1 MFDLLVK
8 GGQVFDENAGRDAAI
23 AITDGRVR
31 AVLTDGELPAATAV
45 IDANGKL
52 IFPGFVDSHVHFREP
67 GLTHKE
73 DFSSGTLAAAAG
85 GVTTVMV
92 MPTDNPFTLTPKD
105 FSEKR
110 ALAEGRAHVD
120 FALQAGLG
128 PDRTHVR
135 VLAELGAISFEIFM
149 SDLPANLLTADLT
162 GLISSLEAVRD
173 AGSIAGV
180 TPGNDVLFN
189 RAAEVARRE
198 HGGTLQAFPKARPP
212 AGEAVGIAEAC
223 IAAVTT
229 GARVH
234 LRQVSSDLSVR
245 TLQALRTE
253 NVSAE
258 VTVHNLALTED
269 DYLRIGMIAKVA
281 PPLRPQSDVDAL
293 RAAAQSGALDAV
305 ATDHAP
311 HHPDEKAA
319 GDRDIW
325 KGPGGFPGVQ
335 TLLPVMLSLVER
347 GILSHAAMVK
357 LCCVTPARLFGLYPR
372 KGSLRPGADADLVI
386 VDPKKPMTIRNEDQ
400 LSKARNTPFA
410 GHTVGSTPVLSLLR
424 GNIIMRDGRPTGSA
438 AGRFLKP

>member
-1 MFDLLVK
+1 MLDLLIK
-8 GGQVFDENAGRDAAI
+8 GGQVFDETGGREAAVAIAEGRVAAI
-23 AITDGRVR
+23 VTSGA
-31 AVLTDGELPAATAV
+31 LPSARDV
-45 IDANGKL
+45 IDATGKL
-52 IFPGFVDSHVHFREP
+52 IFPGLVDSHVHFRDP

-92 MPTDNPFTLTPKD
+92 MPTDNPFTLTPED
-105 FSEKR
+105 FSDKR
-110 ALAEGRAHVD
+110 TLAEGRAHVD

-135 VLAELGAISFEIFM
+135 PLAELGAISFEIFM
-149 SDLPANLLTADLT
+149 SDLPASLLTDNLST
-162 GLISSLEAVRD
+162 LISSLEAVRD

-180 TPGNDVLFN
+180 TPGNNVLFN
-189 RAAEVARRE
+189 RAADVARRE
-198 HGGTLQAFPKARPP
+198 HGGTLRAFPLARPP
-212 AGEAVGIAEAC
+212 AAEAVGIAEAC
-223 IAAVTT
+223 IAALTT

-234 LRQVSSDLSVR
+234 LRQVSSELSLR
-245 TLQALRTE
+245 ALQALRADNIST
-253 NVSAE
+253 E

-269 DYLRIGMIAKVA
+269 DYLRMGMVAKVA
-281 PPLRPQSDVDAL
+281 PPLRPQQDVDAL
-293 RAAAQSGALDAV
+293 RAAVRSGALDAV

-319 GDRDIW
+319 GENDVW

-347 GILSHAAMVK
+347 DVLSYAELVK
-357 LCCVTPARLFGLYPR
+357 LCCANPARLFGLYPR
-372 KGSLRPGADADLVI
+372 KGSLRRGADADLSI
-386 VDPKKPMTIRNEDQ
+386 VDPKKSMTIRNEDQ

-410 GHTVGSTPVLSLLR
+410 GLAVGATPVLTLLR
-424 GNIIMRDGRPTGSA
+424 GSVIMRDGKPMGSA